1 MADKRELPAGFLA
14 MIDRLG
20 LDGLAESLCGDEPS
34 VAVRV
39 NRRKSAGT
47 AGCTRLKPEITG
59 SSDSQVPWCPGG
71 YYLPERPVFTLDPA
85 FHQGRY
91 YVQEASSM
99 FHNHVV
105 KTLLALRGAGSAGSA
120 VAPVTLL
127 DACAA
132 PGGKTTAAID
142 ALHEG
147 SVVVANEYVPARA
160 AILRENAIKWGF
172 PGIIVTRGDTRDLGK
187 LRDTFDIIIA
197 DVPCSGEGMMRKD
210 ADAVSQW
217 SEGLIEECA
226 ERQWEIV
233 SNLWDALRPGGFM
246 IYSTCTF
253 NRRENEETVARIID
267 ELGGESVEI
276 PVEENWGISGGIDTP
291 HHCYRFLPGKVRG
304 EGLFVAV
311 VRKDGDMSVPQRPD
325 RAAKIKTKGGKGEK
339 AKNDGAILST
349 ASGWLKNSSE
359 MDIYVDADRVTA
371 FPKTHSRLLKS
382 VKERVDVIHEGV
394 QLGTVK
400 GKDVIPSQSLAM
412 SLAIDTDNFSSHDL
426 NREEAL
432 KYLRGD
438 AIVLPES
445 VKRGFVLLTYEG
457 VPLGFVKNL
466 GNRSNNLYPAPWRIK
481 HL

>member
-1 MADKRELPAGFLA
+1 MADKKELPAGFLA

-20 LDGLAESLCGDEPS
+20 LYGLAESLCGDEPS

-47 AGCTRLKPEITG
+47 AGCPQHKPEITTG
-59 SSDSQVPWCPGG
+59 SDAQVPWCPDG
-71 YYLPERPVFTLDPA
+71 YYLPERPIFTLDPA

-105 KTLLALRGAGSAGSA
+105 KTLLVQRGTNATHPAG
-120 VAPVTLL
+120 APVTLL

-142 ALHEG
+142 ALPDG
-147 SVVVANEYVPARA
+147 SIVVANEYVPARA

-187 LRDTFDIIIA
+187 LRDIFDIIIA

-210 ADAVSQW
+210 ADAVAQW
-217 SEGLIEECA
+217 SEGLIDECA
-226 ERQWEIV
+226 GRQWEIV
-233 SNLWDALRPGGFM
+233 SNLWDALRPGGYM

-253 NRRENEETVARIID
+253 NRRENEETVTRIIE

-276 PVEENWGISGGIDTP
+276 PVEESWGIAGGIDTP
-291 HHCYRFLPGKVRG
+291 YHCYRFMPGKVRG
-304 EGLFVAV
+304 EGLFVSV
-311 VRKDGDMSVPQRPD
+311 IRKNGDMPASSRPE
-325 RAAKIKTKGGKGEK
+325 RPAKVKAKGGKGEK
-339 AKNDGAILST
+339 AKSDAAIIST
-349 ASGWLKNSSE
+349 AAGWLKDSGSME
-359 MDIYVDADRVTA
+359 IYVDADRVTA
-371 FPKTHSRLLKS
+371 FPKEHLRLLRS

-412 SLAIDTDNFSSHDL
+412 SLAIETDSFGTHDL
-426 NREEAL
+426 SRDEAL
-432 KYLRGD
+432 RYLRGD
-438 AIVLPES
+438 ALTLPES
-445 VKRGFVLLTYEG
+445 VKHGFVLLTYEG
-457 VPLGFVKNL
+457 EPLGFVKNL